1 MIQIH
6 QSLSI
11 PLREIQFVYGTS
23 SGPGG
28 QHVNKVATKATLL
41 FSVPC
46 SSSLS
51 KTQQNRISNK
61 LSTRINKEG
70 VLRVTSSKYRSQRA
84 NRNAVIARFAELMLE
99 ALKERKERKKM
110 SVSRSQKQKR
120 LDQKKKRGETKRL
133 RARVQPNK
141 DN

>member
-84 NRNAVIARFAELMLE
+84 NRDAVIARFAELMLE
-99 ALKERKERKKM
+99 ALKERK
-110 SVSRSQKQKR
+110 
-120 LDQKKKRGETKRL
+120 
-133 RARVQPNK
+133 
-141 DN
+141 

>member
-84 NRNAVIARFAELMLE
+84 NRDAVIARFAELMLE
-99 ALKERKERKKM
+99 ALKERKERKKT
-110 SVSRSQKQKR
+110 SVSRFQKQQR

>member
-84 NRNAVIARFAELMLE
+84 NRDAVIARFAELMLE
-99 ALKERKERKKM
+99 ALKERKKRKKTFL
-110 SVSRSQKQKR
+110 SRSQKQKR

>member
-84 NRNAVIARFAELMLE
+84 NRDAVIARFAELMLE
-99 ALKERKERKKM
+99 ALKERKERKKT

>member
-28 QHVNKVATKATLL
+28 QNVNKVATKATLL

-70 VLRVTSSKYRSQRA
+70 VLRVTSSRYRSQRA
-84 NRNAVIARFAELMLE
+84 NRDAAIARFAELMLE
-99 ALKERKERKKM
+99 ALKERKKRKKTFL
-110 SVSRSQKQKR
+110 SRSQKQKR
-120 LDQKKKRGETKRL
+120 LDQKKRRGETKRL